1 MEEILKEIKTKKK
14 NKKEIFRTMKSIDYT
29 YYE

>member
-14 NKKEIFRTMKSIDYT
+14 NKKEIFRTLKSVDYT
-29 YYE
+29 YK